1 MSARSECTFVIMIMA
16 HVSPMHI
23 HVHMKAQKAKKMA
36 YPQTRRYIDQA
47 CSGNYILHELYKIS
61 VSRGLN

>member
-1 MSARSECTFVIMIMA
+1 MSFARSECTFVIMIMA

-36 YPQTRRYIDQA
+36 YPKPGGKLLILVQEITYYMYM
-47 CSGNYILHELYKIS
+47 NYTKFF
-61 VSRGLN
+61 